1 MLDTEDVNLGENLAP
16 ESCAEHWGR
25 GGSTL
30 VCWRAERRSFRGQSR
45 KKDRKRSRRG
55 ESVCFSTR
63 E

>member
-1 MLDTEDVNLGENLAP
+1 MRDTEDVTLGENLAP

-30 VCWRAERRSFRGQSR
+30 ACRRTERGSVRGQSR

-55 ESVCFSTR
+55 GSVCFSTR

>member
-1 MLDTEDVNLGENLAP
+1 MLDTEDVTLGESLTP

-30 VCWRAERRSFRGQSR
+30 ACRRVERGSVRGQSR

-55 ESVCFSTR
+55 GSVCFSTR